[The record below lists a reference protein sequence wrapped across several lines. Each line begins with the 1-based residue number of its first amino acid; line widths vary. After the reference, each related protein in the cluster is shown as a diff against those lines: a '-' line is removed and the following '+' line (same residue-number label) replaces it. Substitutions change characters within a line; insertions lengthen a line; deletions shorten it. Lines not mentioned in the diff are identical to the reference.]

1 LDALYIRFVVLPARN
16 VAKRC
21 TPSIPGHTL
30 RPVVSVETYESRPR
44 AHVKVLIV
52 EEQARTRDSLIGLCE
67 CRDDIK
73 VVGEAACGKAAI
85 DAAGMLDPD
94 IVLLDAELPDMSG
107 FDLLRAVAADAC
119 PLGIMVS
126 SCADHATRAFEE
138 GAFDYLVMPV
148 AAKRFDQALTRAR
161 YRLDYA
167 ASRSGHS
174 YSYSPEPAGIVPV
187 PPRFLVG
194 ERQRKLYPLEPKSID
209 YIEAD
214 GNYVTLR
221 VGKVE
226 YLSRD
231 SIKRLSMQL
240 ADLGFIRIGRSLL
253 VNAAAVSY
261 AEVAGHGTFAFTLT
275 SSVCLHSSA
284 AYRDSIL
291 RIIPLPALSK
301 RYGGIAS

>member
-1 LDALYIRFVVLPARN
+1 VRNPATHLQSAPGRANAVVAHRFDTELPLSMVRFYQ
-16 VAKRC
+16 
-21 TPSIPGHTL
+21 SGPG
-30 RPVVSVETYESRPR
+30 
-44 AHVKVLIV
+44 AQVKILIV
-52 EEQARTRDSLIGLCE
+52 EDQAHARDSLIGLCE

-73 VVGEAACGKAAI
+73 VVGEAACGRAAI
-85 DAAGMLDPD
+85 DAAGTLNPD

-107 FDLLRAVAADAC
+107 FDLLRAVAADGC

-126 SCADHATRAFEE
+126 SCTDHATRAFEE

-148 AAKRFDQALTRAR
+148 AAKRFDRALTRAR
-161 YRLDYA
+161 YRLNYA
-167 ASRSGHS
+167 ASRNGRFSS
-174 YSYSPEPAGIVPV
+174 DSSELARTAPV

-194 ERQRKLYPLEPKSID
+194 ERQRKLYPLDPKSID

-214 GNYVTLR
+214 GNYVTMR

-231 SIKRLSMQL
+231 SIKRLSTQL
-240 ADLGFIRIGRSLL
+240 AELGFIRIARSLL

-261 AEVAGHGTFAFTLT
+261 AEVAGHGTFALTLT
-275 SSVCLHSSA
+275 STVCLRSSA

-301 RYGGIAS
+301 RYEGVAP

>member
-1 LDALYIRFVVLPARN
+1 
-16 VAKRC
+16 
-21 TPSIPGHTL
+21 
-30 RPVVSVETYESRPR
+30 
-44 AHVKVLIV
+44 VKVLIV
-52 EEQARTRDSLIGLCE
+52 EDHAHARASLIGLCE
-67 CRDDIK
+67 CRGDIE

-85 DAAGMLDPD
+85 DAAGTLNPE

-107 FDLLRAVAADAC
+107 FDLLRAVAADTC

-148 AAKRFDQALTRAR
+148 TAERFDRALTRAR
-161 YRLDYA
+161 YRLNYA
-167 ASRSGHS
+167 AS
-174 YSYSPEPAGIVPV
+174 GIGRFSSDSSELDRLVSV
-187 PPRFLVG
+187 PPRYLVG
-194 ERQRKLYPLEPKSID
+194 ERQRRLYPLDPKSID

-221 VGKVE
+221 AGKAE

-240 ADLGFIRIGRSLL
+240 AQLGFIRIARSLL
-253 VNAAAVSY
+253 VNAAAVLY
-261 AEVAGHGTFAFTLT
+261 AEAAGHGTFALTLG
-275 SSVCLHSSA
+275 SGVCLHSSA

-291 RIIPLPALSK
+291 RVIPLPGLSR
-301 RYGGIAS
+301 RYGGTAP